1 MKTGRKVIAAG
12 AAVAVVAA
20 VAAIAI
26 LWVTAGSAGL
36 PRDTKAAQFKA
47 TTIAGKEFDLKGL
60 RGRVVLLDFWATWCP
75 PCRAEAPELEKLWRK
90 YKDRGLV
97 VAGIALNSGG
107 DRDLREF
114 ATEHRLTYAIVNDRA
129 GAIAGKYRIRPIP
142 TTYIVSPEGVV
153 HAVHVGYQPGLE
165 KQLEREIKE
174 LLPSRAQLQKLK
186 PLE

>member
-1 MKTGRKVIAAG
+1 MKTGRKVIAA
-12 AAVAVVAA
+12 VAA
-20 VAAIAI
+20 VAAIAM
-26 LWVTAGSAGL
+26 LWVTAGSAEL
-36 PRDTKAAQFKA
+36 ARDTKAAQFKA

-97 VAGIALNSGG
+97 VAGIALDSGS
-107 DRDLREF
+107 DRDLRKF
-114 ATEHRLTYAIVNDRA
+114 ATEHRLTYAMVNDRA

-142 TTYIVSPEGVV
+142 TTYVVSPAGLV

-165 KQLEREIKE
+165 KQLEREIKG